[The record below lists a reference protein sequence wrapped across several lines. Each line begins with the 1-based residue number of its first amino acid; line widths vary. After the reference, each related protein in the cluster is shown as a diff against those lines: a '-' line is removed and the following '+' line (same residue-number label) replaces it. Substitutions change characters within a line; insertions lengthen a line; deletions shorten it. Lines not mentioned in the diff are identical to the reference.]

1 AVIVPLCRNG
11 VRVGD
16 NVLEPEIGSPRFRKN
31 SVEGLQSEPLRVIQ
45 AKNGRCFQVCR
56 NAQSVPTHVNS
67 LVDVRRGALQTGSV
81 PLQQIGIVIRHLLE
95 MRDDPTLVNR
105 ITMEASGKLVVNT
118 AARHLLESGG
128 EDVLQMFSNVHVGT
142 GALTRPAERSFA
154 N

>member
-1 AVIVPLCRNG
+1 FAV
-11 VRVGD
+11 
-16 NVLEPEIGSPRFRKN
+16 
-31 SVEGLQSEPLRVIQ
+31 
-45 AKNGRCFQVCR
+45 AKNFIHPANDVAGDIGEEFVLRSLIC
-56 NAQSVPTHVNS
+56 VN
-67 LVDVRRGALQTGSV
+67 VV
-81 PLQQIGIVIRHLLE
+81 LQQLGIVIRHLLE